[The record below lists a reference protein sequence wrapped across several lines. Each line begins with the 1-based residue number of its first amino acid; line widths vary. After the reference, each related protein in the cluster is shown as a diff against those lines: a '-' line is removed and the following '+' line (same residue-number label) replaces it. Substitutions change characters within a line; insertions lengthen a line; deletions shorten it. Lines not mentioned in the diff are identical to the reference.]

1 MKKIILI
8 ILVLLCI
15 GCSNNKPS
23 YQKINNDKLYQVIE
37 EIDNYV
43 ILDVRTFPEYNNGHI
58 ENAINIPVD
67 GINEDTVRN
76 LDTDDYIIVYCQSGN
91 RSRQA
96 ALKLLDLG
104 YINVFDYGS
113 IDNYDGEI
121 INKETNE

>member
-1 MKKIILI
+1 MSETNNKTNKIG
-8 ILVLLCI
+8 LVLE
-15 GCSNNKPS
+15 GGSMRGMFTAG
-23 YQKINNDKLYQVIE
+23 V
-37 EIDNYV
+37 
-43 ILDVRTFPEYNNGHI
+43 LDIFMDE
-58 ENAINIPVD
+58 NIPVD